1 MKIELI
7 SIDDI
12 KVYENNAKLHPAEQ
26 IEQIKKSIEEFGM
39 NDPIAIDENNVIIE
53 GHGRYIALQELGYK
67 EVEVIKLSHLTEEQ
81 KKAYMLVHNKLTMN
95 TDFDIE
101 LLSEEL
107 NNILD
112 IDMGDFGFDLLE
124 DVPDDIDL
132 ERIEDDGEKESLEYL
147 KYDNKKIPLT
157 SEEIEML
164 NKKYDIYV
172 EDFKTN
178 YGFIKYILGE

>member
-7 SIDDI
+7 NINDI

-67 EVEVIKLSHLTEEQ
+67 EIEVIKLSHLTEEQ

-112 IDMGDFGFDLLE
+112 IDMGDFGFDL
-124 DVPDDIDL
+124 D
-132 ERIEDDGEKESLEYL
+132 IEDEEENIERRDLSDKVQEKYEIVIKCKDEMELETTYYKL
-147 KYDNKKIPLT
+147 VDEGYDCQISTL
-157 SEEIEML
+157 
-164 NKKYDIYV
+164 
-172 EDFKTN
+172 
-178 YGFIKYILGE
+178 